1 MQRAG
6 LAALAETY
14 GLEPLE
20 LYQLQLLGKRFFDQ
34 LLAELI
40 SRTTRPIKVFEVTQ
54 NLKSFGQFS
63 NSPDT
68 EYLFVLGYDN
78 EAALAFRV
86 ERGMARAMVD
96 ALVGVSPS
104 NDAAVPKYSESS
116 LTATESRVF
125 VRILGRSITSTLD
138 RVFSHLFGDRGSA
151 EILLSADHP
160 AFGPKSFDASEQLVT
175 AQARCTINQVSGC
188 FTLGLPM
195 SVVYQIRAKLIPPL
209 IARTNR
215 SPEGTKNVAALT
227 AVPIEMQALLGRRT
241 MLFSQVRKLKV
252 GSVVLLQKLERE
264 LPKVEMRTAGQL
276 LFRGTI
282 VDDHGWHNFLIQQ
295 IGDRDGQ

>member
-1 MQRAG
+1 MTRA
-6 LAALAETY
+6 
-14 GLEPLE
+14 
-20 LYQLQLLGKRFFDQ
+20 
-34 LLAELI
+34 I
-40 SRTTRPIKVFEVTQ
+40 I
-54 NLKSFGQFS
+54 
-63 NSPDT
+63 DT
-68 EYLFVLGYDN
+68 
-78 EAALAFRV
+78 
-86 ERGMARAMVD
+86 
-96 ALVGVSPS
+96 LVGVPPGKG
-104 NDAAVPKYSESS
+104 AALQEDSESS

-125 VRILGRSITSTLD
+125 VRLLGRSITSTLD
-138 RVFSHLFGDRGSA
+138 RVFSRLFGDRGSA

-175 AQARCTINQVSGC
+175 TQARCTINQVSGC

-195 SVVYQIRAKLIPPL
+195 SVVYQIRAKLVPPL
-209 IARTNR
+209 VAGANR
-215 SPEGTKNVAALT
+215 SPEGTRNVAALT

-264 LPKVEMRTAGQL
+264 LPKVEMRAAGQL

-295 IGDRDGQ
+295 IGDRDGQRAAE